1 MQLKKAPEDYREDV
15 NSTYDFEN
23 QLTNI
28 VEMHELIEKN
38 KLRRDDDEIRVQP
51 TANVRSSASDTN
63 SGKKSQ

>member
-28 VEMHELIEKN
+28 VEMHELIQKN

-63 SGKKSQ
+63 

>member
-1 MQLKKAPEDYREDV
+1 
-15 NSTYDFEN
+15 
-23 QLTNI
+23 
-28 VEMHELIEKN
+28 MHELIEKN